1 MKLFSK
7 IIKEGKELIGVDSVD
22 DEEYN
27 EEYDEDW
34 FDVNM
39 ESQTIKSGFFELYLV
54 SHTLDII
61 SKTR

>member
-27 EEYDEDW
+27 EVYRRKMDEGKIW
-34 FDVNM
+34 RKICN
-39 ESQTIKSGFFELYLV
+39 IL
-54 SHTLDII
+54 
-61 SKTR
+61 